1 MIAVTFFAPSE
12 AQVMVQEN
20 DDLGFGGEMTIEDTG
35 NLIHRFLVYGVGKV
49 LFSSAVNLLSRL
61 DHETH

>member
-1 MIAVTFFAPSE
+1 VIAVTFFAPSE

-35 NLIHRFLVYGVGKV
+35 NLIKSFLVYGVGKV
-49 LFSSAVNLLSRL
+49 LFYSAVNLLSRL